1 MVAMAENAYTAAQVA
16 HICNVPERTVNKWF
30 DSKRL
35 GGYRIPGEVDGRR
48 IPFDD
53 LMQFLERKTAR

>member
-1 MVAMAENAYTAAQVA
+1 VA